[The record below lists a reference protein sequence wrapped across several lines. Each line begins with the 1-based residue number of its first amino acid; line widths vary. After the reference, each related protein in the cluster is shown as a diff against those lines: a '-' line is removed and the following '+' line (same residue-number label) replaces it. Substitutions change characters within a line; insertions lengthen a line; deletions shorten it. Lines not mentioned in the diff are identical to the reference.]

1 MKLSIIVPVYNT
13 SKYLKKCL
21 DSLVN
26 QTLEEIEVIVV
37 NDGSTDNSVDIIKSY
52 EKKYKNKMVFLDKKN
67 GGQGSARNLGIKYAK
82 GEYIGFVD
90 SDDFVDLKMYEEMY
104 EVAKSNKSDIVICN
118 TTDFYEKDNSEEVTS
133 LAFNNNVN
141 NKEAI
146 IKCVPCIL
154 NKIYKKD
161 LLVKSEF
168 KFNESIWYEDL
179 SYSIIMLMNAK
190 KINYIED
197 PFYYY
202 LHRNTSTMNNNNA
215 QKNLNIIKAYD
226 ELVKY
231 AKENNLYK
239 KFKDEL
245 DYILLKEVYI
255 STINRVIRTSNKRS
269 EKLKIIK
276 EIRSYYNSYSIGKTK
291 YFKKLPKSHR
301 MSYYLIKFKMYSLI
315 YIIFKLKG
323 KK

>member
-1 MKLSIIVPVYNT
+1 
-13 SKYLKKCL
+13 
-21 DSLVN
+21 
-26 QTLEEIEVIVV
+26 
-37 NDGSTDNSVDIIKSY
+37 
-52 EKKYKNKMVFLDKKN
+52 
-67 GGQGSARNLGIKYAK
+67 
-82 GEYIGFVD
+82 
-90 SDDFVDLKMYEEMY
+90 
-104 EVAKSNKSDIVICN
+104 
-118 TTDFYEKDNSEEVTS
+118 
-133 LAFNNNVN
+133 
-141 NKEAI
+141 
-146 IKCVPCIL
+146 
-154 NKIYKKD
+154 
-161 LLVKSEF
+161 
-168 KFNESIWYEDL
+168 
-179 SYSIIMLMNAK
+179 
-190 KINYIED
+190 
-197 PFYYY
+197 
-202 LHRNTSTMNNNNA
+202 MNNNNA